1 MTRLNTQFSVKE
13 NKGIYNN
20 NNLIKKYYNE
30 IRNLLK

>member
-20 NNLIKKYYNE
+20 NNNNLIKNIK
-30 IRNLLK
+30 IKLGTF